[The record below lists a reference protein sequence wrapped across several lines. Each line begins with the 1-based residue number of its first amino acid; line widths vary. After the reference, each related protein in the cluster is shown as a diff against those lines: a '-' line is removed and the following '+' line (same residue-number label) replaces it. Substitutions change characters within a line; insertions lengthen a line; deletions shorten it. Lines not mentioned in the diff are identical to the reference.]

1 MQIVACG
8 AAVLALSHNQPTET
22 ACRAVGLGPV
32 SPGEPV
38 SKLGLTSAVSF
49 GVRTTGFE
57 TFTHLPLASYVGTPY
72 DVVTPDREEHTMA
85 TLSITIEMDNDSFY
99 ENEVA
104 EVKRILAGAVERL
117 ESLGVNH
124 ARHGETQNLFN
135 LRDYNGN
142 TVGSVDVS
150 A

>member
-1 MQIVACG
+1 
-8 AAVLALSHNQPTET
+8 
-22 ACRAVGLGPV
+22 
-32 SPGEPV
+32 
-38 SKLGLTSAVSF
+38 
-49 GVRTTGFE
+49 
-57 TFTHLPLASYVGTPY
+57 
-72 DVVTPDREEHTMA
+72 MA